1 MKTPGE
7 ITQHTEITKQ
17 PEIYRKRE
25 RLYRKEAKR
34 QRGKELERINLPCHF
49 AHSILCD
56 EKAAVAAVCCLA
68 HSFRLFRHFRVFRNL
83 AFIALLALPV
93 LAQVPYQRILNADQ
107 EPGNWLTYSGNYQ
120 GHRYSPLAQ
129 INTTNVAKL
138 KPTWVYQV
146 RDPGKVE
153 TTPIVVDGVL
163 YITEKPHVVTALD
176 ARTGRPLWTYRRT
189 TPPDVRACC
198 GTPNRGLAILDDT
211 LYFNTFD
218 AKLVALDLHTGKLR
232 WETTVADYKLGYS
245 MTAAPLAVKDKII
258 VGIAGGEFGI
268 RGFLDAYDAKT
279 GKRAWRFW
287 TVPEPGEPGNETWA
301 GDSWKTGAA
310 PTWVTG
316 VYDPDLNLVY
326 WGTGNPGPDWNGD
339 ERAGDNLYSDC
350 LLALDADTG
359 KLKWYFQFTPHD
371 VCDWD
376 ATETPVLFD
385 AAINGRNRKLVVMAN
400 RNGFYYVLDR
410 ATGEYLSAEPF
421 VKQTWAKGMDA
432 KGRPIR
438 LPNTSPTPEGTLIY
452 PGLDGGTNWQSPSYS
467 PLQKLFYVLARDNN
481 GQIYFKAKTPYKPG
495 DPFMGGG
502 ARDLPGVESYAVV
515 KALEP
520 TTGKQKWEFKL
531 YAPVFSGVMS
541 TAGGLVFGGSTEGYF
556 YALDAATGKPLWHF
570 MAGAQIVTNPVS
582 YLVNGKQHVAIT
594 AGLSLFVFAL
604 D

>member
-1 MKTPGE
+1 MSSKKSTARWKQNAFTAE
-7 ITQHTEITKQ
+7 TQRTRRDAQ
-17 PEIYRKRE
+17 
-25 RLYRKEAKR
+25 RKESE
-34 QRGKELERINLPCHF
+34 KESATNKPHLHLPRSSHFPVSFPLCASLRYLCASAVKKAAAIATLLLLTQVAFGQVSYERIRR
-49 AHSILCD
+49 A
-56 EKAAVAAVCCLA
+56 ET
-68 HSFRLFRHFRVFRNL
+68 
-83 AFIALLALPV
+83 
-93 LAQVPYQRILNADQ
+93 

-153 TTPIVVDGVL
+153 TTPLVVDGVL

-176 ARTGRPLWTYRRT
+176 GRTGRPLWTYRRT

-211 LYFNTFD
+211 LYLGTFD
-218 AKLVALDLHTGKLR
+218 AKLVALDLHTGKPR

-245 MTAAPLAVKDKII
+245 ITLAPLAVKDKII
-258 VGIAGGEFGI
+258 IGIAGGEFGI

-287 TVPEPGEPGNETWA
+287 TVPEPGEFGNDTWA
-301 GDSWKTGAA
+301 GDSWKTGGA

-316 VYDPDLNLVY
+316 AYDPDLNLLY
-326 WGTGNPGPDWNGD
+326 WGTGNPAPDWNGD
-339 ERAGDNLYSDC
+339 DRAGDNLYSNC

-371 VCDWD
+371 VHDWD
-376 ATETPVLFD
+376 ANQTPVLMD
-385 AAINGRNRKLVVMAN
+385 GAVNGRNRMLVVTAN

-410 ATGEYLSAEPF
+410 ETGEYLCAEPF
-421 VKQTWAKGMDA
+421 IKQTWAKGLDT
-432 KGRPIR
+432 KGRPMR
-438 LPNTSPTPEGTLIY
+438 LPNTAPSPEGTLVY
-452 PGLDGGTNWQSPSYS
+452 PGIGGGTNWQSPSYS
-467 PLQKLFYVLARDNN
+467 PLNKLFYVMARDDYAQVYYKVN
-481 GQIYFKAKTPYKPG
+481 TPYKPG
-495 DPFMGGG
+495 ELFEGGG
-502 ARDLPGVESYAVV
+502 PRDLAGVESYSVV

-531 YAPVFSGVMS
+531 HAPVMTGVMA

-556 YALDAATGKPLWHF
+556 YALDATTGKPLWQF